1 MKFGQILIW
10 TLIIR
15 EYCLGVGIRNAK
27 FLAALVGK
35 AHKYPNAV
43 WLFHDKY
50 SIAEKFHYVL

>member
-35 AHKYPNAV
+35 AHKYPSAV
-43 WLFHDKY
+43 
-50 SIAEKFHYVL
+50 

>member
-15 EYCLGVGIRNAK
+15 EYCLGVGIRNA
-27 FLAALVGK
+27 ALVGK
-35 AHKYPNAV
+35 AHKYPSAV